1 MPHYPLEMSKRTPE
15 ASGRGRGL
23 IRPLRKWTRS
33 LWPFVL
39 GLAAAGPCAAEGSEF
54 VDSAANFLAV
64 FIIILVPIGGVAL
77 FWLVHILPEKF
88 AEKRHHPQLAA
99 IKTLCLLSLV
109 FGGLLWPLAWLWA
122 FTKPVMHQLAYGRDK
137 HDDYY
142 EKHGLPTPAG
152 DETLALNAELDRVR
166 QEIAVLEKRGDLPT
180 ALQALRE
187 RLAELEAATAPQA
200 TTTAGA
206 G

>member
-1 MPHYPLEMSKRTPE
+1 MRDTSAARAGLARLRAWTSPL
-15 ASGRGRGL
+15 
-23 IRPLRKWTRS
+23 S
-33 LWPFVL
+33 LLV
-39 GLAAAGPCAAEGSEF
+39 GLAATGPCSAAESSEF
-54 VDSAANFLAV
+54 VDSAAHVLAV
-64 FIIILVPIGGVAL
+64 VIIIMVPIGGIVL
-77 FWLVHILPEKF
+77 FWLVHILPERF

-142 EKHGLPTPAG
+142 EKHGLPMPAG
-152 DETLALNAELDRVR
+152 DEAQALRAELGRVR
-166 QEIAVLEKRGDLPT
+166 QEIAELEKRGDLPT

-187 RLAELEAATAPQA
+187 RLAELEGATAQQSII
-200 TTTAGA
+200 GA

>member
-1 MPHYPLEMSKRTPE
+1 L
-15 ASGRGRGL
+15 ASAG
-23 IRPLRKWTRS
+23 PS
-33 LWPFVL
+33 
-39 GLAAAGPCAAEGSEF
+39 AAASSEF
-54 VDSAANFLAV
+54 VDSAAHVLAL
-64 FIIILVPIGGVAL
+64 FIIIAVPIGGIVL

-88 AEKRHHPQLAA
+88 AHQRHHPQLAA

-109 FGGLLWPLAWLWA
+109 FGGVLWPLAWLWA

-142 EKHGLPTPAG
+142 DKHGLPMPPGNEA
-152 DETLALNAELDRVR
+152 LALRTELGRVR
-166 QEIAVLEKRGDLPT
+166 LEINELEKRGDLPT

-187 RLAELEAATAPQA
+187 RVAELEAAVAQQP
-200 TTTAGA
+200 TTTGA